1 MAFLVALRKLFLKQ
15 FQGTQTIR
23 DCFSLSGIIFVPTT
37 YATFFSSERQMKE
50 LKDKL
55 INVRDCHAS
64 MMEI

>member
-55 INVRDCHAS
+55 S
-64 MMEI
+64 M